1 MRIAEILH
9 RKGRTVHKTR
19 TVETVVSAARVLAAQ
34 DIGCLLVYDRWG
46 RYVGIL
52 SERDISHGLARFG
65 EDTMT
70 LPVSELM
77 TADVISCHPEDRVHD
92 ALRVMTTHRI
102 RHLPVEHDGAVVGI
116 VSIGDLVLALL
127 DEKALEVD
135 VLRDIVRA
143 H

>member
-9 RKGRTVHKTR
+9 RKGRVIHKTR
-19 TVETVVSAARVLAAQ
+19 TVETVVSAAQVLSAQ
-34 DIGCLLVYDRWG
+34 NIGCLLVYDRWG

-52 SERDISHGLARFG
+52 SERDFIRGLDRFG
-65 EDTMT
+65 EEAMR

-77 TADVISCHPEDRVHD
+77 KPDVITCSSKDRVPD
-92 ALRVMTTHRI
+92 ALRMMTTHRI
-102 RHLPVEHDGAVVGI
+102 RHLPVDEDGTIIGI
-116 VSIGDLVLALL
+116 VSIGDLVLALI

-135 VLRDIVRA
+135 VLRDIART

>member
-19 TVETVVSAARVLAAQ
+19 TVDTVVSAARDLTAQ

-65 EDTMT
+65 EDTMR

-77 TADVISCHPEDRVHD
+77 TPDVISCHPEDLVHD

-102 RHLPVEHDGAVVGI
+102 RHLPVEDDGAVVGI

-135 VLRDIVRA
+135 VLRDMARA